1 MLPLKS
7 LGTLVCFLQSVSSTL
22 KKFHA
27 FSPCQVFMVLSDALG
42 GCVIVFS
49 FRFPP
54 NLVMLSAYL
63 AHDCVVEAFQNDY
76 FYSPPSTAPLL
87 GYKCVHIHMLGNL
100 SSADVTGRATLSLME
115 PV

>member
-7 LGTLVCFLQSVSSTL
+7 LGTLVCFVLQSVSSTL

-76 FYSPPSTAPLL
+76 FYSPPSGIQMCPYSHARKSKLCRCHR
-87 GYKCVHIHMLGNL
+87 KSHIVLDG
-100 SSADVTGRATLSLME
+100 DSLIM
-115 PV
+115 